1 MQTTAIRN
9 FKTHPAQMRTT
20 HDMGKLA
27 ELTLQIY
34 ERDLNEWQPIVAS
47 PNPGLSRA
55 EAGEGVYI
63 VSGHRRHISK
73 LLSFALS
80 SWAKDHQ
87 DTDITVEVVETMI
100 VALSEKLGSLDNL
113 ITSLKDKYGD
123 EEIPYVPFDGD
134 AKAQVLALQAANY
147 GSAEADPLGIAH
159 SFRKALEAGVMPEQI
174 ARNAGQ
180 KVSYVTNH
188 LALANIP
195 PELAQRIA
203 VGDLPMSVGTAVA
216 DLPEPKKTGL
226 SIFILAN
233 SSANTGQVSKL
244 TAKDVKSCADVL
256 KKWNGLHMPMMFKHQ
271 SQKNIARALVRL
283 WSQVV
288 EAYPED
294 AYAAASML
302 IFRGVHDEPWAS
314 QDKLTL
320 WFQALGG
327 DTYYTN
333 GGVNWAAIVQY
344 LVTEVNCETCPINQL
359 PKEQLQSDLSAGQG
373 GPLGMPCRIVS
384 STSSG
389 QAPSTGQGSQ
399 RCIHGLAPNDAVDV
413 RVPMDWGGNTG
424 VVSNSGDYRVK
435 SYEDL
440 LSAWEVQKAKELE
453 EAEVQAAAASAPQPE
468 AEKPKAA
475 ETVTSEGASNTPSKE
490 QKPKAKPAEDS
501 PIVKQRKI
509 TAEYMQVHELFAERQ
524 GLAHHPF
531 ATSCAACRHKLE
543 KSPTKDESVPPCA
556 WAGRLRGV
564 EYKQLHSDLEGA
576 PEILVCRQYAPSQ
589 PWTELVPDHPEP
601 SGMPRA
607 WMKAQVLHL
616 VEAANNHGSNRNAF
630 EFLTGRPMGANESH
644 SDWFA
649 KQLDE
654 QIGDL
659 SDAQLFTLMVWAFA
673 EWQRAKSSTFSLPVN
688 RSGLQ
693 FANY

>member
-20 HDMGKLA
+20 HDIGKLA

-34 ERDLNEWQPIVAS
+34 ERGLNEWQPIVAS

-80 SWAKDHQ
+80 SWAKDHP

-159 SFRKALEAGVMPEQI
+159 SFRKALEAGATPEQI

-359 PKEQLQSDLSAGQG
+359 PKEQLRSDLSGGQG
-373 GPLGMPCRIVS
+373 GPLGMPCRVVLRQAQGRHP

-389 QAPSTGQGSQ
+389 QDR
-399 RCIHGLAPNDAVDV
+399 RCIHGLAANDSVEV
-413 RVPMDWGGNTG
+413 RVPMDWGGT
-424 VVSNSGDYRVK
+424 Y
-435 SYEDL
+435 
-440 LSAWEVQKAKELE
+440 W
-453 EAEVQAAAASAPQPE
+453 
-468 AEKPKAA
+468 
-475 ETVTSEGASNTPSKE
+475 
-490 QKPKAKPAEDS
+490 
-501 PIVKQRKI
+501 
-509 TAEYMQVHELFAERQ
+509 
-524 GLAHHPF
+524 
-531 ATSCAACRHKLE
+531 CR
-543 KSPTKDESVPPCA
+543 
-556 WAGRLRGV
+556 
-564 EYKQLHSDLEGA
+564 
-576 PEILVCRQYAPSQ
+576 
-589 PWTELVPDHPEP
+589 
-601 SGMPRA
+601 
-607 WMKAQVLHL
+607 
-616 VEAANNHGSNRNAF
+616 
-630 EFLTGRPMGANESH
+630 
-644 SDWFA
+644 
-649 KQLDE
+649 
-654 QIGDL
+654 
-659 SDAQLFTLMVWAFA
+659 
-673 EWQRAKSSTFSLPVN
+673 
-688 RSGLQ
+688 
-693 FANY
+693 

>member
-20 HDMGKLA
+20 HDIGKLA

-34 ERDLNEWQPIVAS
+34 ERGLNEWQPIVAS
-47 PNPGLSRA
+47 PNEKGF
-55 EAGEGVYI
+55 YI

-80 SWAKDHQ
+80 SWVKDHP
-87 DTDITVEVVETMI
+87 DTNITVEVVETMI
-100 VALSEKLGSLDNL
+100 IALTEKLGSLDNL

-123 EEIPYVPFDGD
+123 EEIPYVPFAGD
-134 AKAQVLALQAANY
+134 TKAQVLALQAANY

-159 SFRKALEAGVMPEQI
+159 SFKVALEAGASPDQI
-174 ARNAGQ
+174 TRNAGQ

-188 LALANIP
+188 LALATIP

-203 VGDLPMSVGTAVA
+203 AGDLPMSVGTAVA
-216 DLPEPKKTGL
+216 ELPEPKKTGL

-233 SSANTGQVSKL
+233 SSTSSGQASKI
-244 TAKDVKSCADVL
+244 TAKEVKSCADVL

-327 DTYYTN
+327 DTYFTN
-333 GGVNWAAIVQY
+333 GGVNWTAIVQH
-344 LVTEVNCETCPINQL
+344 LVTEVSCETCPINQL
-359 PKEQLQSDLSAGQG
+359 PKEQLRSDLSGGQG
-373 GPLGMPCRIVS
+373 GPLGMPCRVN
-384 STSSG
+384 
-389 QAPSTGQGSQ
+389 TGQGS
-399 RCIHGLAPNDAVDV
+399 RCIHGLAANDSVEV
-413 RVPMDWGGNTG
+413 RVPMDWGGHPC
-424 VVSNSGDYRVK
+424 VVNEGGDYRVK
-435 SYEDL
+435 SYADL
-440 LSAWEVQKAKELE
+440 LAAWEAQHASEL
-453 EAEVQAAAASAPQPE
+453 AEDE
-468 AEKPKAA
+468 AEKEKAEA
-475 ETVTSEGASNTPSKE
+475 EIEKAEAEESNEDSGVGSAGLPVEKQKE
-490 QKPKAKPAEDS
+490 KAVPAKDS
-501 PIVKQRKI
+501 PIAKQREL
-509 TAEYMQVHELFAERQ
+509 TATYMKLHEQF
-524 GLAHHPF
+524 GTSHPF
-531 ATSCAACRHKLE
+531 ATSCAGCRHKLD
-543 KSPTKDESVPPCA
+543 KSPTKDESVPHCA
-556 WAGRLRGV
+556 WAGCLRGV
-564 EYKQLHSDLEGA
+564 EYKRLHSDVEGA

-589 PWTELVPDHPEP
+589 PWTELIPDHPKP

-607 WMKAQVLHL
+607 WMKAQIVHL
-616 VEAANNHGSNRNAF
+616 VKAANNHGSNRNPF

-654 QIGDL
+654 QMGDL

-673 EWQRAKSSTFSLPVN
+673 EWQRASDSRSFSLPVN

-693 FANY
+693 FADYNECKWEPD

>member
-20 HDMGKLA
+20 HDIGKLA

-34 ERDLNEWQPIVAS
+34 ERGLNEWQPIVAS

-73 LLSFALS
+73 LMSLALT
-80 SWAKDHQ
+80 SWAKDHP
-87 DTDITVEVVETMI
+87 DTDITLEVVETMI
-100 VALSEKLGSLDNL
+100 VALAEKLGSLDNL

-123 EEIPYVPFDGD
+123 EEIPYVPFAGD

-159 SFRKALEAGVMPEQI
+159 SFKVALEAGVTPEQI

-216 DLPEPKKTGL
+216 ELPEPKKTGL

-233 SSANTGQVSKL
+233 EKI
-244 TAKDVKSCADVL
+244 TAKDVKSCAGVL
-256 KKWNGLHMPMMFKHQ
+256 KKWHGLQLPLTFKHQ

-294 AYAAASML
+294 AFAAASML
-302 IFRGVHDEPWAS
+302 IFRGVHDEPWVS

-333 GGVNWAAIVQY
+333 GGVNWAAIVQH
-344 LVTEVNCETCPINQL
+344 LVTEVSCDTCPINQL

-373 GPLGMPCRIVS
+373 GPLGMPCRVNS
-384 STSSG
+384 GQDPSTS
-389 QAPSTGQGSQ
+389 TRREN
-399 RCIHGLAPNDAVDV
+399 RCIHGLATNDPVDV
-413 RVPMDWGGNTG
+413 RVPMDWGGYPG
-424 VVSNSGDYRVK
+424 VVNEGGDYRVK
-435 SYEDL
+435 SYANL
-440 LSAWEVQKAKELE
+440 LAAWEAQHASELAEDEVEEERAEGETKKVESE
-453 EAEVQAAAASAPQPE
+453 EANEDSVVSSTGIP
-468 AEKPKAA
+468 AEKQNEKAL
-475 ETVTSEGASNTPSKE
+475 P
-490 QKPKAKPAEDS
+490 AKDS
-501 PIVKQRKI
+501 PIAKQREL
-509 TAEYMQVHELFAERQ
+509 TAKYMKLHEQFNTS
-524 GLAHHPF
+524 HPF
-531 ATSCAACRHKLE
+531 ATSCAGCRHRLE
-543 KSPTKDESVPPCA
+543 KSPTKDESVPHCA
-556 WAGRLRGV
+556 WAGRLRGIS
-564 EYKQLHSDLEGA
+564 YNKLTSNMEGT
-576 PEILVCRQYAPSQ
+576 PDILVCRQYAPNQ
-589 PWTELVPDHPEP
+589 GWQALIPAHPEP
-601 SGMPRA
+601 SGMPRV
-607 WMKAQVLHL
+607 WVKAQILHL
-616 VEAANNHGSNRNAF
+616 VDAANKYGSNRNAF
-630 EFLTGRPMGANESH
+630 EFLTGRPLAANESFG
-644 SDWFA
+644 DWFA

-654 QIGDL
+654 QIGEL
-659 SDAQLFTLMVWAFA
+659 SDAQLFTLLVWAFA
-673 EWQRAKSSTFSLPVN
+673 EWRRAKSSTFSLTVN

-693 FANY
+693 FADYSECKWEPD